1 MNYARKAFPV
11 TRKRMLEKLNDN
23 IVKPARAT
31 FCYEM
36 K

>member
-1 MNYARKAFPV
+1 MNYATKAFPV

-23 IVKPARAT
+23 IVKPAGLH
-31 FCYEM
+31 FVM